1 MTGTLLLSAI
11 VGCSGGN
18 DKAQKDSV
26 ALAREKRCSDTA
38 NAVVSASGVG
48 PVRLGMTL
56 SEVAGLCPVVDSLS
70 GQRSESVYVATLR
83 MGRFPVELEVGVDSV
98 VTSITLSDSAFRTDR
113 GVGVGSRIRTLRF
126 AYGRVCAVD
135 RNGEAVLAVAGLDGL
150 TFTFDPSSL
159 PATIYRTRILGSEL
173 QTDAADDL
181 PVRQVHIGRFT
192 SPCREQ
198 RLAGGPGN
206 A

>member
-1 MTGTLLLSAI
+1 
-11 VGCSGGN
+11 
-18 DKAQKDSV
+18 
-26 ALAREKRCSDTA
+26 
-38 NAVVSASGVG
+38 
-48 PVRLGMTL
+48 MTL
-56 SEVAGLCPVVDSLS
+56 GEVASICPVVDSLS

-83 MGRFPVELEVGVDSV
+83 MGRYPVQLEAGSDSI
-98 VTSITLSDSAFRTDR
+98 VTNITLSDSVFRTDR

-159 PATIYRTRILGSEL
+159 PATVYRTRILGSEVR
-173 QTDAADDL
+173 TDAADDL
-181 PVRQVHIGRFT
+181 PVRQINIGRFT

-198 RLAGGPGN
+198 RLAGRPRN
-206 A
+206 V